1 MNMRKIPVILD
12 ADTGIDDTM
21 ALLICATSSKLDVL
35 AAVST
40 FGNTTIDYA
49 TQNTMDVL
57 ALCGRQDIAVGMG
70 ADRPWKK
77 KLRTSPYIHGVN
89 GIGEYQMPEHH
100 REALSPLPAWDLAY
114 EKIMACPEKVTYVA
128 LGSLTNVANLFCK
141 HPDVKPRLDK
151 VVYMGC
157 ELRGNVAG
165 SQCASVNIF
174 HDPDAAKYAIEGGV
188 PFHICTSSQV
198 TDHVKVT
205 MRELEARFG
214 GDDWRDRMILELFR
228 YYFGTTGGY
237 DDPVEP
243 RVSLHDPSTV
253 MYLIEPQYFTGRRCY
268 CGIETAGIETY
279 GYSLIDIY
287 NLEEWP
293 ESEFNIVLVGL
304 REDTIPALQ
313 KATMDGLEAAIHQTC

>member
-1 MNMRKIPVILD
+1 
-12 ADTGIDDTM
+12 
-21 ALLICATSSKLDVL
+21 
-35 AAVST
+35 
-40 FGNTTIDYA
+40 
-49 TQNTMDVL
+49 
-57 ALCGRQDIAVGMG
+57 
-70 ADRPWKK
+70 
-77 KLRTSPYIHGVN
+77 
-89 GIGEYQMPEHH
+89 MPG
-100 REALSPLPAWDLAY
+100 
-114 EKIMACPEKVTYVA
+114 KVTYVA

>member
-1 MNMRKIPVILD
+1 MRKIPVILD

-243 RVSLHDPSTV
+243 RVSLHDPS
-253 MYLIEPQYFTGRRCY
+253 
-268 CGIETAGIETY
+268 
-279 GYSLIDIY
+279 IY
-287 NLEEWP
+287 
-293 ESEFNIVLVGL
+293 
-304 REDTIPALQ
+304 A
-313 KATMDGLEAAIHQTC
+313 